1 MIIDALKFIAGEL
14 KRRADEELF
23 SEDAIYRDM
32 TAAYAE
38 LESGAMSEDEFRAR
52 EQSLM
57 DRLEVISARKEAQAS
72 GDDNDDG
79 DDDDDHDCNAH
90 ERLDADA
97 AHLRGDRMPECLV

>member
-38 LESGAMSEDEFRAR
+38 LESGALSEEAFRTR
-52 EQSLM
+52 EQALM
-57 DRLEVISARKEAQAS
+57 DRLEVISARKEAQAA
-72 GDDNDDG
+72 GDGNDDT
-79 DDDDDHDCNAH
+79 DDDDDDDTDDESVDTTKEPAVSGGGGS
-90 ERLDADA
+90 R
-97 AHLRGDRMPECLV
+97 